1 MGMDRVVGEKFLI
14 LREVIKEVKQMKL
27 VYNVEMSNIKEVV
40 INRKVFYNRNDE
52 NIYERDDKRTKPS
65 IIEKN
70 IMPEVMGANE
80 MAKYVRDYIGIKR
93 WKIVL
98 SSGTINIF
106 NKKTLEK
113 MRKEKSKILKVKKS
127 KR

>member
-1 MGMDRVVGEKFLI
+1 
-14 LREVIKEVKQMKL
+14 MKL

-70 IMPEVMGANE
+70 IMPEIMGANE
-80 MAKYVRDYIGIKR
+80 MATYVRDYIGIKQ

-127 KR
+127 RK